1 MCCFIASPPP
11 SSPPRQMRRNQCC
24 FGHALADGDGE
35 EPPRAAP
42 ASPPEPPPSSAQGVG
57 WVQKGRKCPW
67 GGKGGLDGGH
77 RLMGGRS
84 IWQCLS
90 ERQRR
95 HEPQRRRSKLGV
107 GDFLSF
113 FLFLTQTTCQPFLF
127 PNAPL
132 CNVALFWCPRGPARG
147 REREDH
153 RAAVGWGPG
162 TPNPTNSTTSV
173 LGANEQ
179 SQMSLGKSDPRAWSS
194 LGSRCNLVLIT
205 GRGQKHLGL
214 HIKLMGWSRAELG
227 AAGED
232 GGGIGVV

>member
-1 MCCFIASPPP
+1 MATHWLMETERNPHGQPLLPPQSLLP
-11 SSPPRQMRRNQCC
+11 AQPR
-24 FGHALADGDGE
+24 
-35 EPPRAAP
+35 
-42 ASPPEPPPSSAQGVG
+42 G
-57 WVQKGRKCPW
+57 WVGSKRGESAP
-67 GGKGGLDGGH
+67 GEAGGLDGGH